1 MDTVYLDFS
10 KAFCIV
16 SHSLF
21 LENLVCYGSGQVVCV
36 LAGEL
41 TDKAT
46 LWEDLCRLK
55 EWASKNFKNFNEEKY
70 KFWHM
75 GKCNTGI

>member
-10 KAFCIV
+10 KASGMV
-16 SHSLF
+16 SHSLL

-36 LAGEL
+36 VAGEL
-41 TDKAT
+41 SGRAT
-46 LWEDLCRLK
+46 LREGLGRLK
-55 EWASKNFKNFNEEKY
+55 EWGSKNLKNFNKEKY